1 MARLALIGKG
11 ECRMVRV
18 LGALIN
24 IGMAGVTL
32 LGNSAPPPLV
42 ALLTIGSLVGSREW
56 EPGEVVGKASWLP
69 AASRVAIGAAQGKV
83 GSSTDPLVDRVSGLL
98 IIGFM
103 ARITVRGSLCEV
115 GPPGMALKT
124 SDPLVSPI

>member
-1 MARLALIGKG
+1 
-11 ECRMVRV
+11 MVRV

-56 EPGEVVGKASWLP
+56 ESGEVVGKASWLP
-69 AASRVAIGAAQGKV
+69 VASRVAIGAAQGKV

-103 ARITVRGSLCEV
+103 ARITVRGSPGEV

>member
-1 MARLALIGKG
+1 
-11 ECRMVRV
+11 MVRV

-103 ARITVRGSLCEV
+103 ARITIRGCLREV